1 MDMEYLQIK
10 QAFTLIAV
18 FFGLVVLFYL
28 LKQCLYSIYGY
39 VFNESDKCKLWSRN
53 YRTLFYIWGVL
64 LYLPVLWIIYDSEHL
79 KTILF
84 LFAFSCI
91 LYRFAVFHITFRIFY
106 TKKTGMLYFSSY
118 LCAQE
123 IVPLLLLYES
133 LNYLYNVIETNTL
146 WH

>member
-1 MDMEYLQIK
+1 MQYLQIK
-10 QAFTLIAV
+10 QAFMLIALFSGV
-18 FFGLVVLFYL
+18 IILFYL
-28 LKQCLYSIYGY
+28 LKQSLYSIYGY
-39 VFNESDKCKLWSRN
+39 AFNESDKCKLWDRN
-53 YRTLFYIWGVL
+53 YRTLSYIWGVL
-64 LYLPVLWIIYDSEHL
+64 LYLPVLWITYDSEHL
-79 KTILF
+79 KTIIILF
-84 LFAFSCI
+84 VFIFI

-106 TKKTGMLYFSSY
+106 TKNTGLLYFSSY